1 MREVKCDAEQ
11 SARLLGKSCRLRS
24 GSTLHR
30 ETIVRQCLKPLPKT
44 SPPNGDGRHHPSQPS
59 NVFLGGM
66 RRAGAKPLCGLISFI
81 DPACITTETQDEPIT
96 KDPVLAR

>member
-1 MREVKCDAEQ
+1 MLKTAPQNQ
-11 SARLLGKSCRLRS
+11 S
-24 GSTLHR
+24 
-30 ETIVRQCLKPLPKT
+30 
-44 SPPNGDGRHHPSQPS
+44 PNGHGRHHPCRPS

-66 RRAGAKPLCGLISFI
+66 RRAGARPLCGLISFI